1 MGPTGLLFR
10 ILSFFSVIWRLN
22 DHTRSMCPF
31 LKKWCESDG
40 YRMEKR
46 VQESVGCLFGAIQ
59 LEFTQLCIF
68 FNFPSPTGVTQ
79 ICANTGVPV
88 TAVCLL
94 CYVIII

>member
-1 MGPTGLLFR
+1 
-10 ILSFFSVIWRLN
+10 
-22 DHTRSMCPF
+22 MCPF

-68 FNFPSPTGVTQ
+68 LTSQAQQGLLKYVPTQGS
-79 ICANTGVPV
+79 
-88 TAVCLL
+88 L
-94 CYVIII
+94 